1 MRLHRLM
8 ACAGIILAL
17 GGTVS
22 AQSSRTDAEYARWQ
36 KSLKNGSWETM
47 RNLLPLISS
56 AEASRRAS
64 LYIAALEN
72 PSKGAQAEALG
83 RLRWDLSQPEG
94 NVLRQPEAAIPLVR
108 SIANLI
114 ESKKLLEIE
123 QGMAELIACFGPS
136 AFDAL
141 PSLASALKNRA
152 PHWDSLLARAL
163 VTVSGGRS
171 DAPNRLRRQLRSPDA
186 QKRLAAASAL
196 GFLMQAASNRV
207 IQFAPGRY
215 SPTDDDVA
223 FLQDSLRSVPSLA
236 AALSDKKPAVRVA
249 AGDALQRW
257 ADWMRELS
265 GTLSRLSPIYAN
277 TLWDAALLPMS
288 RALQT
293 SDVPVRRAVATGFSS
308 LATFS
313 ESARAARAV
322 PVALFPHLP
331 ALRAALHDS
340 DKSVRSSVHETFHS
354 LTRANNTLIAALL
367 LADLQSED
375 PARRRDTVF
384 ETAQIADV
392 LWRALTI
399 PSFQEKTAEG
409 QEKTRLRRQLSEA
422 LTATLDMKDLETRR
436 SAAEA
441 ALAIGE
447 WTASAQWHGSLQNDT
462 VWVDPMLDKA
472 RDVMAQ
478 DDRALA
484 ARLTAIQRALF
495 PVSLSP
501 R

>member
-36 KSLKNGSWETM
+36 KSLKNDSWETM
-47 RNLLPLISS
+47 RKLLPLISS
-56 AEASRRAS
+56 AQASRRAS
-64 LYIAALEN
+64 LYIAGLEN
-72 PSKGAQAEALG
+72 PSNSAQAETLSRLG
-83 RLRWDLSQPEG
+83 ADLNRPQG
-94 NVLRQPEAAIPLVR
+94 TVLRQPEAAVPLVR
-108 SIANLI
+108 AIANLI
-114 ESKKLLEIE
+114 ESEKLLELE
-123 QGMAELIACFGPS
+123 QGTAELIASFGPS

-141 PSLASALKNRA
+141 PSLARA
-152 PHWDSLLARAL
+152 MGSRSSHWDNSLARAL

-215 SPTDDDVA
+215 SPPDDDVA

-236 AALSDKKPAVRVA
+236 AALSDKKPAVRAAA
-249 AGDALQRW
+249 AGALQRW

-265 GTLSRLSPIYAN
+265 GTLSRLSPVYAR
-277 TLWDAALLPMS
+277 TLWDAALPPMN

-293 SDVPVRRAVATGFSS
+293 GDVPVRRAVAAAFSS
-308 LATFS
+308 LAAFS

-322 PVALFPHLP
+322 PIALFPSFP
-331 ALRAALHDS
+331 ALRAALHDA
-340 DKSVRSSVHETFHS
+340 DPSVRSSVHETFQT
-354 LTRANNTLIAALL
+354 LTRAQSVAIAALFL
-367 LADLQSED
+367 SDLESD
-375 PARRRDTVF
+375 DFARRRAGSI
-384 ETAQIADV
+384 EIAQIADV
-392 LWRALTI
+392 LWKALTTA
-399 PSFQEKTAEG
+399 SFEKKTADG

-422 LTATLDMKDLETRR
+422 LTGILDTKDLEMRE
-436 SAAEA
+436 SAAQA
-441 ALAIGE
+441 ALKIGE
-447 WTASAQWHGSLQNDT
+447 WTAQSQWHGALFDDT
-462 VWVDPMLDKA
+462 VWVDPLIDKA
-472 RDVMAQ
+472 RDAMAQ

-495 PVSLSP
+495 PVALSP